1 MVKANGQMLSVR
13 ASLMCCSKV
22 EATHVVLK
30 CAAFNAG
37 HSTMNGEALFVKV
50 FK

>member
-1 MVKANGQMLSVR
+1 MKADGKMFSAR
-13 ASLMCCSKV
+13 ASSMSCSKV
-22 EATHVVLK
+22 EATHVVLE

-37 HSTMNGEALFVKV
+37 GGAMNREALFIKV